1 MGFSREFEGTKVVLQ
16 KPLLPLKT
24 LSALPQ
30 VTRTI
35 FIGGRK
41 FAIFSLLKC
50 NAVELSAGSGY
61 LQGICYL
68 KRSKKVADTLKV
80 SATRAIKIP

>member
-1 MGFSREFEGTKVVLQ
+1 MRSEKIARFSSFRHFTPPRLRRGVV
-16 KPLLPLKT
+16 
-24 LSALPQ
+24 
-30 VTRTI
+30 
-35 FIGGRK
+35 G
-41 FAIFSLLKC
+41 